1 MSNPEAL
8 RELVMDTLFIFNLSE
23 LALVLEEAYGFNE
36 ARFWDRV
43 RTILTNYARQHP
55 EQRSRLDRLGWDQPH
70 PLTESLLRSK
80 LKPDSDQPRHCMS
93 ATWSRQRHRVEE
105 QLRRDRGKRRVR
117 LRMLLLRVLRQLFL
131 RRLLADK
138 EHWALLE
145 AHSLL

>member
-1 MSNPEAL
+1 
-8 RELVMDTLFIFNLSE
+8 MDTLFIFNLSE

-80 LKPDSDQPRHCMS
+80 LQPDSEQPRH
-93 ATWSRQRHRVEE
+93 RVPNP
-105 QLRRDRGKRRVR
+105 
-117 LRMLLLRVLRQLFL
+117 
-131 RRLLADK
+131 LAPGPNGPPPPFSIVFV
-138 EHWALLE
+138 EF
-145 AHSLL
+145 